1 MDILDYYER
10 EGESMKSMLI
20 SKRGQVFLFAAVAI
34 SGIILSLGS
43 IANFAFANEESRDLE
58 KLTMEVKRE
67 TGKIIDYEIH
77 SPAFDDYVFL
87 EDFILNFSKD
97 LRDHDPNLNFMFIY
111 GNSTEVFLKNYGSKV
126 AQVCVNNN
134 PTNCDDILGSTQSFE
149 SSIFYGTSFH
159 PVSFNEDTPNLMW
172 EKSFDQTDSGGNPLE
187 HFNVTI
193 FDETHI
199 FNFGDSRQVIFVV
212 QKEVGNENFVSI
224 M

>member
-1 MDILDYYER
+1 M
-10 EGESMKSMLI
+10 M

-43 IANFAFANEESRDLE
+43 IANFAFVNEEPRDLE

-67 TGKIIDYEIH
+67 TGKIIDYEIY

-87 EDFILNFSKD
+87 EDFIINFSKD
-97 LRDHDPNLNFMFIY
+97 LRDHDPHLNFMFIY
-111 GNSTEVFLKNYGSKV
+111 GNSSEVFLKNYGSKV
-126 AQVCVNNN
+126 AQVCVNND
-134 PTNCDDILGSTQSFE
+134 PLNCEDILGATQPFE
-149 SSIFYGTSFH
+149 SSIYYGG
-159 PVSFNEDTPNLMW
+159 SFNTVTFTEDTTNLLW

-187 HFNVTI
+187 QFNVTI
-193 FDETHI
+193 FDETHL